1 MAFNTSFVSSESFTL
16 PDEIFQKLRSSAFL
30 TGRTPSKEETRGA
43 IEGALNVGAER
54 ASEQA
59 RLSQQFALQQEGLD
73 IQRQRN
79 EAQQAFQFEQVSLA
93 ESAQKGKAIAGVGAL
108 AGLALFAPIFSSSTG
123 KPTTVA
129 GKIFKFF
136 FP

>member
-16 PDEIFQKLRSSAFL
+16 PDEIFQKLRSSAFV

-54 ASEQA
+54 ASERA

-79 EAQQAFQFEQVSLA
+79 EAQQAFQFEQVKLA
-93 ESAQKGKAIAGVGAL
+93 KSGQRAQAIAGAGAL
-108 AGLALFAPIFSSSTG
+108 AGLVLFSPIFSSTTG
-123 KPTTVA
+123 KATTVA